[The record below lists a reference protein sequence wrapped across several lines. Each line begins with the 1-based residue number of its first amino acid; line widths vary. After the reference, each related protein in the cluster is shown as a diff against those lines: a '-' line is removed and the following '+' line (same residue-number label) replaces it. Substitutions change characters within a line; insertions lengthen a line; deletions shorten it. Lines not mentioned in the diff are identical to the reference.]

1 MIKTL
6 QITSGSTRL
15 AKLATI
21 RLAMFRVMAVS
32 SVLLTLAALSMNVV
46 RA

>member
-1 MIKTL
+1 MIKSL
-6 QITSGSTRL
+6 QITSASTRS

-21 RLAMFRVMAVS
+21 RIAMFRVMAVS
-32 SVLLTLAALSMNVV
+32 SVLMTLVALSMNVV